1 MNATTPK
8 ERADKLKNDITLLKS
23 GSSFTSI
30 IRPKQEFNKN
40 SKISVLTSKMPEKR
54 GRRRTRSPV
63 KDDNMVDEDSVEF
76 QLGTINPDEDTYL
89 EPESG
94 MRSEEELS
102 VIRSKTVSNADLYD
116 EEVKLNTTG
125 LKLSGLHSRVPSKR
139 VSQDLIV
146 ESRLEN

>member
-63 KDDNMVDEDSVEF
+63 KDDYMVDEDSVEF
-76 QLGTINPDEDTYL
+76 
-89 EPESG
+89 
-94 MRSEEELS
+94 
-102 VIRSKTVSNADLYD
+102 
-116 EEVKLNTTG
+116 
-125 LKLSGLHSRVPSKR
+125 
-139 VSQDLIV
+139 
-146 ESRLEN
+146 

>member
-1 MNATTPK
+1 MAEKQVMNSSFYSQEMTKSQIITAFVKKLHQKEKQILMNATTPK

-63 KDDNMVDEDSVEF
+63 KDDYMVDEDSVEF

-89 EPESG
+89 EPES
-94 MRSEEELS
+94 
-102 VIRSKTVSNADLYD
+102 
-116 EEVKLNTTG
+116 
-125 LKLSGLHSRVPSKR
+125 
-139 VSQDLIV
+139 
-146 ESRLEN
+146 